1 MPITD
6 RAKTAVLS
14 SLTDSTWTLLSSM
27 PSKGAEGWDTL
38 AARWAGDF
46 RGTVKT
52 AAEVAGVFPI
62 GSRFGSEQFWL
73 TGAKP
78 TRLGGNVW
86 ALDCEYKGLIS
97 SIFTGGATT
106 NTSTTATMSST
117 TGLAA
122 GMLLI
127 HANLTPGTRVASVT
141 NSTTVVL
148 TLPAIATGSGLSF
161 VVGRGLSVKS
171 NSGTEAQSASD
182 IDVSDTYGSRTIP
195 RISVLEASP
204 TLSINYILING
215 TPPSATLGTMGASP
229 AQTIPVRSSFWS
241 SLTDPVE
248 NWPSGW
254 VMTGCP
260 SELLPGT
267 QVSPNPYG
275 VWIVTEEWQYRYRFA
290 P

>member
-1 MPITD
+1 MPITH

-14 SLTDSTWTLLSSM
+14 SLAEATWVLLSSM
-27 PSKGAEGWDTL
+27 PSKGEQGWDTL
-38 AARWAGDF
+38 SARWVCDYRA
-46 RGTVKT
+46 TVKT
-52 AAEVAGVFPI
+52 AAEVAGTFPI

-73 TGAKP
+73 NGAKP

-97 SIFTGGATT
+97 SIFSGGVTT
-106 NTSTTATMSST
+106 NASTSATMTST

-122 GMLLI
+122 GMLLV

-148 TLPAIATGSGLSF
+148 TDAAIATGSGLSF
-161 VVGRGLSVKS
+161 VVGRGLHVTS
-171 NSGTEAQSASD
+171 NAGTETQSASD
-182 IDVSDTYGSRTIP
+182 IDVSDSYGARTIP
-195 RISVLEASP
+195 RIAVLEAAP

-215 TPPSATLGTMGASP
+215 TPPSASLGTAGATP
-229 AQTIPVRSSFWS
+229 AQTVPVRSSFWS

-254 VMTGCP
+254 VMTACP

>member
-1 MPITD
+1 MSITH

-14 SLTDSTWTLLSSM
+14 SLPASTWVLLSSM
-27 PSKGAEGWDTL
+27 PSKGEQGWDSLT
-38 AARWAGDF
+38 ARWVCDF

-78 TRLGGNVW
+78 SCLGGNVW

-97 SIFTGGATT
+97 SVFSGGATT
-106 NTSTTATMSST
+106 NTSTTATMTST

-122 GMLLI
+122 GMLLV

-141 NSTTVVL
+141 NSTTIVL
-148 TLPAIATGSGLSF
+148 TLPAIATGTGLSF
-161 VVGRGLSVKS
+161 VVGRGLSFNS

-182 IDVSDTYGSRTIP
+182 IDITDIYGSRTIP
-195 RISVLEASP
+195 RIAVLEAAP
-204 TLSINYILING
+204 TVSISYILING
-215 TPPSATLGTMGASP
+215 TPPSDVLGTMGASP
-229 AQTIPVRSSFWS
+229 AITIPVRSSFWS

-267 QVSPNPYG
+267 QVAPNPNG
-275 VWIVTEEWQYRYRFA
+275 VWLVNEEWQYRYRYA